1 MGDILMIDNIFFVNP
16 AFNAVINNFLL
27 AAVLIASVSIM
38 IFIFIY
44 LYKMI
49 KNYWDTGDVRTTYL
63 CESYLY
69 LLIVV
74 LESMIYMKYN
84 TANDFCIISMKLFTF
99 VNTFVY
105 LKSRLSGRAMIKSNK
120 QIASI
125 ILLSITT
132 FFWAS
137 IFFFALTTYKQYEYL
152 FYDEP
157 PFDKLMRIVRYIAYP
172 INGDYSN
179 VSFFICAYIP
189 IIFVIVS
196 ILIDIKEDKPLRV
209 RLNSFY
215 MLVPALINFYIVFPY
230 FHFSYVFDAM
240 LLITLVVAISV
251 GMIREGALICLYSN
265 MSTNEMIVHKILY
278 NFKKSKVDSTNYDY
292 YKRQLAEMNKFI
304 DPKDWKDKK
313 AKKLVDKIVIN
324 K

>member
-1 MGDILMIDNIFFVNP
+1 MIDNIFFINP
-16 AFNAVINNFLL
+16 TFNVIVNNFLL
-27 AAVLIASVSIM
+27 VAVLLASLSIM
-38 IFIFIY
+38 IFIFMY

-49 KNYWDTGDVRTTYL
+49 KNYWNTGDVRTTYL

-99 VNTFVY
+99 VNTFIY
-105 LKSRLSGRAMIKSNK
+105 LKSRLTGRAMIKSNK

-125 ILLSITT
+125 ILLTVTT
-132 FFWAS
+132 LFWIA
-137 IFFFALTTYKQYEYL
+137 IFFFALTTYKQYDYL

-179 VSFFICAYIP
+179 ISFFICAYVP
-189 IIFVIVS
+189 IIFVVFS
-196 ILIDIKEDKPLRV
+196 ILIDIKEDKPLKV
-209 RLNSFY
+209 RLNSIY
-215 MLVPALINFYIVFPY
+215 MLIPVFINFYIVFPY
-230 FHFSYVFDAM
+230 LHFSYVFDAI
-240 LLITLVVAISV
+240 LLITLVVTVSY
-251 GMIREGALICLYSN
+251 GMIQEGALICLYNN

-278 NFKKSKVDSTNYDY
+278 NLKKSKVGSTDYNY
-292 YKRQLAEMNKFI
+292 YKKQLSEMMRFI
-304 DPKDWKDKK
+304 DSKDLKDKK
-313 AKKLVDKIVIN
+313 ARKFISKIQ
-324 K
+324 